1 MGGNSTGPK
10 MGKFVTRFFP
20 IFSWSMPFFNTCSS
34 FKKIFLDQWSSAYG
48 SLFLHLYQR
57 RTGSKSVGYNFF
69 NWTTR
74 NINRKFSY
82 YPRPSIRATPIHS
95 RHLYFP
101 PVSTFGLPEHEFSYS
116 LKVQCIL
123 NLATYFI
130 FPLHCPFFYYSLCKL
145 TSKFILFIFMKIG
158 STN

>member
-1 MGGNSTGPK
+1 MRGNSTAPK

-34 FKKIFLDQWSSAYG
+34 FKKIFLDQWSSSYG

-57 RTGSKSVGYNFF
+57 RTGSKSVVYNFF
-69 NWTTR
+69 NCKTR
-74 NINRKFSY
+74 NMNGKFSY
-82 YPRPSIRATPIHS
+82 FPRPSIRAPPIHC

-130 FPLHCPFFYYSLCKL
+130 FPLHRPFFYYSLCKL
-145 TSKFILFIFMKIG
+145 TCKFILFIFMKIG
-158 STN
+158 SAN